1 MSWILVTAKKNN
13 YAERSFIFNRSA
25 SILCNACTLIAM
37 QYNFAPDNIVAMDEI
52 AVWNNMVSET
62 TVEATSAK
70 DVQMKSTGYEKVCVS
85 VCLAVKLDRTKLKPF
100 IVFGAAKRESKSLDA
115 EYNQQSS
122 VASSSNIWINEELTL
137 RWCDEVL
144 GQFTSQKCL
153 LAWDSSEAH
162 ITNEVKRKLT
172 LNKTESL
179 IVSGGCTKYLQ
190 APDLVWHKPFNEKI
204 QEFYSDWLANEVHE
218 YTTAGNMKPVP

>member
-1 MSWILVTAKKNN
+1 
-13 YAERSFIFNRSA
+13 
-25 SILCNACTLIAM
+25 M

-62 TVEATSAK
+62 TVKATSAK

-190 APDLVWHKPFNEKI
+190 APDLVWNKPFNEKI